1 MLLTA
6 CRYIVL
12 VLILFGLHASTAAH
26 SAQSDETQLKAVFV
40 LNFAKLTEWPVTA
53 ADDNGAF
60 SIAIFGKYPPSVFL
74 KTLQSQTIHGAK
86 VSVRHIEDA
95 VEAKGA
101 RLVFVSSVDR
111 HRLSGILREFNQQN
125 ILTVSDMPGFC
136 EAGGMIGLIPVQNRL
151 SFEVNLAAA
160 RKSRLTL
167 SSQLL
172 KLAKTIHGQ

>member
-12 VLILFGLHASTAAH
+12 ALMLIGLHVATAAH
-26 SAQSDETQLKAVFV
+26 AAQSDETQLKAVFV
-40 LNFAKLTEWPVTA
+40 LNFAKLTEWPATA
-53 ADDNGAF
+53 ADENGTF
-60 SIAIFGKYPPSVFL
+60 SIAILGKAPPSVFL
-74 KTLQSQTIHGAK
+74 KTLQSQTIHGVK
-86 VSVRHIEDA
+86 VSVRHIEEA
-95 VEAKGA
+95 GEAKGV
-101 RLVFVSSVDR
+101 RLVFVSSADR
-111 HRLSGILREFNQQN
+111 HRLSGVLRELNQQN

-151 SFEVNLAAA
+151 GFEVNLAAA